1 MTEAATR
8 GNARGNTTVLS
19 GFQTVQDRRIIGLMS
34 GTSADGIDA
43 ALIHLREKDE
53 KNEKDDGL
61 FPDVLGFD
69 TIDFPPGLRDRVM
82 EVSDP
87 ESGRIDELSRLHFEL
102 GELFARAAAIVAESA
117 GLPMAEVDLI
127 GSHGQTVYHLPERVA
142 RFGVKTGATLQIGD
156 PSVIAQR
163 TGVVTVGDFRTAD
176 VARGGQGAPLVPY
189 VDYLLFKHPGRAR
202 GLLNLGGIANLTVLP
217 ADPKPG
223 DVMAFDTG
231 PANMLIDAVAW
242 METGQTMDR
251 NGAGARRGTTSE
263 ALVENVLS
271 MPYFGR
277 TPPKSTGRELF
288 GGPCAESLVRAGR
301 EAGLKAEDLLATAT
315 EITVRSIKD
324 ACRRFVEPVVTR
336 LDEVIV
342 SGGGAKNGFLR
353 ERLAQDL
360 SPVEV
365 TTSDD
370 HGLSSD
376 AKEAVAFAILAHQT
390 VRARPGSLPGATGAD
405 RPAVLGKIC
414 LPG

>member
-1 MTEAATR
+1 MTEAA
-8 GNARGNTTVLS
+8 ARGHTVVLS
-19 GFQTVQDRRIIGLMS
+19 GFQTAQDRRIIGLMS

-43 ALIHLREKDE
+43 AVIHLREE
-53 KNEKDDGL
+53 DDGL

-69 TIDFPPGLRDRVM
+69 TVAFLPGLRDRVM

-87 ESGRIDELSRLHFEL
+87 EAGRVDELGRLHFEL
-102 GELFARAAAIVAESA
+102 GELFARAAITVAESA
-117 GLPMAEVDLI
+117 GLTMAEVDLI
-127 GSHGQTVYHLPERVA
+127 GSHGQTVQHLPERAA
-142 RFGVKTGATLQIGD
+142 RFGVETGATLQIGD

-163 TGVVTVGDFRTAD
+163 TGVVTVGDFRAAD

-189 VDYLLFKHPGRAR
+189 VDYLLFRHPAKSR

-217 ADPKPG
+217 ADPKPEE
-223 DVMAFDTG
+223 VMAFDTG
-231 PANMLIDAVAW
+231 PANMLIDAVAQS
-242 METGQTMDR
+242 ETGQTMDPD
-251 NGAGARRGTTSE
+251 GAGARRGKPSE
-263 ALVENVLS
+263 NLVTNVLS
-271 MPYFGR
+271 MPYFER
-277 TPPKSTGRELF
+277 PPPKSTGRELF
-288 GGPCAESLVRAGR
+288 GGRCSEALVRAGR
-301 EAGLKAEDLLATAT
+301 EAGLTAEDLLATAT

-324 ACRRFVEPVVTR
+324 ACRRFVDPVVTR
-336 LDEVIV
+336 LDEMIV
-342 SGGGAKNGFLR
+342 SGGGAKNGFLL
-353 ERLAQDL
+353 ERLARVL

-390 VRARPGSLPGATGAD
+390 VRGLPGSLPGATGAD

>member
-1 MTEAATR
+1 MTEAA
-8 GNARGNTTVLS
+8 ARGNDQGSTIVLS

-43 ALIHLREKDE
+43 ALIRLRDR
-53 KNEKDDGL
+53 DDGL
-61 FPDVLGFD
+61 VPEVLGFD
-69 TIDFPPGLRDRVM
+69 TIAFPPGLRDRVM

-87 ESGRIDELSRLHFEL
+87 ETGRIDELGRLHFEL

-117 GLPMAEVDLI
+117 GLPLPEVDLI
-127 GSHGQTVYHLPERVA
+127 GSHGQTVHHLPERAA
-142 RFGVKTGATLQIGD
+142 RFGVETGATLQIGD

-163 TGVVTVGDFRTAD
+163 TGVVTVGDFRAAD

-189 VDYLLFKHPGRAR
+189 VDYLLFKHAAKSR

-217 ADPKPG
+217 ADPKPEE
-223 DVMAFDTG
+223 VMAFDTG

-242 METGQTMDR
+242 METGQAMDR
-251 NGAGARRGTTSE
+251 DGAGARRGKPFE
-263 ALVENVLS
+263 DLVANVLS
-271 MPYFGR
+271 MPYFELP
-277 TPPKSTGRELF
+277 PPKSTGRELF
-288 GGPCAESLVRAGR
+288 GGRRAESLVRAGR
-301 EAGLKAEDLLATAT
+301 EAGLEAEDLLATAT
-315 EITVRSIKD
+315 EITVRSIRD

-336 LDEVIV
+336 LDEMIV
-342 SGGGAKNGFLR
+342 SGGGAKNGFLL
-353 ERLAQDL
+353 ERLAQVL

-376 AKEAVAFAILAHQT
+376 AKEAVAFAILADRT